1 MARPHAPIRA
11 ASFEAR
17 SLCSLA
23 PQDARRC
30 AIAAGAATIYRN
42 YFAPVGG
49 GSRSPDCALLRNPGN
64 GGPAWSF
71 ALHPVYKLHLTWR
84 PEVDCDGMR

>member
-1 MARPHAPIRA
+1 MVTCGTLRSMIGGQLSRMSQELIRA
-11 ASFEAR
+11 
-17 SLCSLA
+17 
-23 PQDARRC
+23 
-30 AIAAGAATIYRN
+30 TN
-42 YFAPVGG
+42 YFAPLGG

-71 ALHPVYKLHLTWR
+71 ALHPGYKLHLTWR